1 MKKYGLIGYPL
12 THSFSK
18 KYFTEKFGRESI
30 EDHSYEL
37 FELENLSN
45 FPEFIKDNPDLLGL
59 NVTIPH
65 KIGAVYYMNWMDP
78 EAKKVEAVNCIKVI
92 QESAVAAA
100 FSGEVGFVDQDFRL
114 EGYNTDIYGF
124 EHSLKPLL
132 QSQHNKALVLGN
144 GGASRAVRYVLKKLK
159 IPFKVVSRRPKP
171 NQILYTKLTPELVKN
186 HNLIINTT
194 PLGTDPDITAFP
206 HIPYEAITEKHLLY
220 DLIYNPE
227 KTIFL
232 QKGEAQGAK
241 IKNGYEML
249 VLQAEK
255 SWEIW
260 NKKNHGHV

>member
-1 MKKYGLIGYPL
+1 MKKFGLIGYPL

-18 KYFTEKFGRESI
+18 KYFTEKFAREDI
-30 EDHSYEL
+30 EDNSYEL

-45 FPEFIKDNPDLLGL
+45 FPEFIKANPDLCGL

-65 KIGAVYYMNWMDP
+65 KIGAVFYMNWMDD
-78 EAKKVEAVNCIKVI
+78 EAKKVEAINCIKI
-92 QESAVAAA
+92 ITESAIEAA
-100 FSGEVGFVDQDFRL
+100 FSGEVGFVGQDFRL

-132 QSQHNKALVLGN
+132 KSQHNKALVLGN
-144 GGASRAVRYVLKKLK
+144 GGASRAVRYVLKKLR
-159 IPFKVVSRRPKP
+159 IPFQVVSRRPKG
-171 NQILYTKLTPELVKN
+171 NHLLYQNVTPELIKTSK
-186 HNLIINTT
+186 LIINTT
-194 PLGTDPDITAFP
+194 PLGTAPDLTAFP
-206 HIPYEAITEKHLLY
+206 PIPYGNITDQHLLY

-227 KTIFL
+227 KTVFL
-232 QKGEAQGAK
+232 QKGEAQGAT

-260 NKKNHGHV
+260 NKKAIL

>member
-18 KYFTEKFGRESI
+18 KFFTEKFDREGI
-30 EDHSYEL
+30 EGNSYEL

-45 FPEFIKDNPDLLGL
+45 FPEFIKANPDLSGL

-65 KIGAVYYMNWMDP
+65 KIGAVFYMNWMDT
-78 EAKKVEAVNCIKVI
+78 EAKKVEAINCIKI
-92 QESAVAAA
+92 IKESAIEAA

-124 EHSLKPLL
+124 ENSLKPLL
-132 QSQHNKALVLGN
+132 KLQHSKALVLGN

-159 IPFKVVSRRPKP
+159 IPFNVVSRRPKP
-171 NQILYTKLTPELVKN
+171 THILYNQVTPEMVKSCK
-186 HNLIINTT
+186 LIINTT
-194 PLGTDPDITAFP
+194 PLGTDPDVTAFP
-206 HIPYEAITEKHLLY
+206 PIPYDAITNQHLLY

-227 KTIFL
+227 KTVFL
-232 QKGEAQGAK
+232 QKGEAQGAT
-241 IKNGYEML
+241 IKNGYDML

-260 NKKNHGHV
+260 NKKAIT